1 MIKQKKNAKIKKGK
15 LVINIVL
22 GILAVIWLFPVMY
35 AVISSFKGRQEY
47 NLGNF
52 WDWPQGNHIL
62 ENLQSLN
69 SSISIA
75 SGMLNSILYAVLGA
89 LFAVAIS
96 VLAAY
101 AIAHL
106 KIRFRMFWFLFIYSG
121 TIFPFQIYL
130 IPIYRGYST
139 LGLYDTRV
147 GMILFYTAICIPFSM
162 FVLRNFF
169 MGISKEICESAKVDG
184 ASDFMVLLK
193 IFLPM
198 AKAPL
203 SIVFLSQFTWCWN
216 DLMFG
221 LTFTNSPEVRT
232 AMSAVSLLG
241 KANVPSLMLAC
252 ILVSLPTILL
262 FIFLQK
268 NFEAGLVYQ
277 SK

>member
-1 MIKQKKNAKIKKGK
+1 MGKKNK
-15 LVINIVL
+15 LTINIVL
-22 GILAVIWLFPVMY
+22 SVLAIIWIFPILY
-35 AVISSFKGRQEY
+35 AVVSSFKSKQEY

-52 WDWPQGNHIL
+52 WDLPKGNFL
-62 ENLQSLN
+62 KENLESLN
-69 SSISIA
+69 QSVSLI
-75 SGMLNSILYAVLGA
+75 SGMGNSFLYAVLGA
-89 LFAVAIS
+89 VFAVVIA

-101 AIAHL
+101 AISHL
-106 KIRFRMFWFLFIYSG
+106 EIRFRMFWFLFIYSG

-130 IPIYRGYST
+130 IPVYKGFSKV
-139 LGLYDTRV
+139 GLYDTRW

-184 ASDFMVLLK
+184 AGDFMVLIK
-193 IFLPM
+193 ILLPI

-203 SIVFLSQFTWCWN
+203 SIVFLSQFTWAWN

-221 LTFTNSPEVRT
+221 LTFTKSSDVRT
-232 AMSAVSLLG
+232 VMSSVSLLG

-252 ILVSLPTILL
+252 MVVSIPTIIL
-262 FIFLQK
+262 FGLLQK
-268 NFEAGLVYQ
+268 NFETGFVYQ